1 MEWLKEMKMKK
12 EKKKKL
18 TESFWLILFLA
29 TAAATATIAIV
40 ATNVKMKKTKWKSRT
55 KITKKTRR
63 NVKKMEKWKND
74 ESKLNERKW
83 FFSPYTLNVVNERRR
98 RSRK

>member
-1 MEWLKEMKMKK
+1 MIKRNEN
-12 EKKKKL
+12 EKREEKKL

-83 FFSPYTLNVVNERRR
+83 FFSPYTLNVVNGRRR